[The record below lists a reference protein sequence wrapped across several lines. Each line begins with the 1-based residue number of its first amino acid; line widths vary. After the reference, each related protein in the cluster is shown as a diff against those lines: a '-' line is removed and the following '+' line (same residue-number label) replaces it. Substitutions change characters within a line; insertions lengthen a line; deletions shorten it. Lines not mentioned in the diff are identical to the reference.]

1 MSDLTPHS
9 RDDLDFLPC
18 DCELPTTN
26 GAISTPPRRF
36 APEAPAVANVGHPNP
51 QPYVSYLLTLPPR
64 SLSQAVKDISRYRDL
79 PTWVYELLPR
89 FHRPL
94 IDMTPFRPAAACVVS
109 LAAERA
115 RRVR

>member
-1 MSDLTPHS
+1 MTESGIAPNAVE
-9 RDDLDFLPC
+9 LPC
-18 DCELPTTN
+18 DCE
-26 GAISTPPRRF
+26 PP
-36 APEAPAVANVGHPNP
+36 AQP

-94 IDMTPFRPAAACVVS
+94 IDTTPFRPATACVVS

-115 RRVR
+115 RRAR

>member
-18 DCELPTTN
+18 DCELP
-26 GAISTPPRRF
+26 ALTPTHGPSF
-36 APEAPAVANVGHPNP
+36 
-51 QPYVSYLLTLPPR
+51 YLTLPPR
-64 SLSQAVKDISRYRDL
+64 TLSQAVKDISRYRDL

-94 IDMTPFRPAAACVVS
+94 IDMTPFRPATACVVS